1 MKDNEKQ
8 KEKKNEYCVKM
19 LDDEKRRYENE
30 KERKRIEEEE
40 LKLQEEFSNRLGLDV
55 TESKKI
61 FGFIKR
67 YVLIGFITG
76 APGIALTFLFDK
88 MQENQMIKNLYNK
101 NIEAV
106 SNPNNREL
114 AKEYEIL
121 KQKFNKV
128 YDIEKIEKL
137 LQTSDEIERLKNY
150 KKLRE
155 KLNEQIKKC
164 RESYVSNLDRY
175 IENQIIQETKEIV
188 NEDSMEEELQ
198 IEQKV
203 NLK

>member
-1 MKDNEKQ
+1 MED
-8 KEKKNEYCVKM
+8 KEKKK
-19 LDDEKRRYENE
+19 ENE
-30 KERKRIEEEE
+30 KEYCEKMLEDEKKRQEREEERKKIEQEE
-40 LKLQEEFSNRLGLDV
+40 LKIQEDFSNRLGLDV
-55 TESKKI
+55 AESKKL

-67 YVLIGFITG
+67 YVLIGIVTG

-114 AKEYEIL
+114 AKEYEVL

-137 LQTSDEIERLKNY
+137 LQTSDEIERLKNDR
-150 KKLRE
+150 KLRE
-155 KLNEQIKKC
+155 KLNEEIKKC
-164 RESYVSNLDRY
+164 RESYVSNLDKY

>member
-1 MKDNEKQ
+1 MKD
-8 KEKKNEYCVKM
+8 KEKKK
-19 LDDEKRRYENE
+19 ENE
-30 KERKRIEEEE
+30 KEYCEKMLEDEKKRQEREEERKKIEQEE
-40 LKLQEEFSNRLGLDV
+40 LKIQEDFSNRLGLDV
-55 TESKKI
+55 AESKKL

-67 YVLIGFITG
+67 YVLIGIVTG

-114 AKEYEIL
+114 AKEYEVL

-137 LQTSDEIERLKNY
+137 LQTSDEIERLKNDR
-150 KKLRE
+150 KLRE
-155 KLNEQIKKC
+155 KLNEEIKKC
-164 RESYVSNLDRY
+164 RESYVSNLDKY